1 MSLAGPSVARRMAT
15 LTASRPGAVYYNE
28 RGHFLFD
35 AFNKLLPEAPFGRG
49 LGHWGMTAAY
59 FGSSEADMAKSVWV
73 EIQWAG
79 WIVDGGA
86 PLVVLYCL
94 AIVASL
100 LMAWKVASGRTPAA
114 APDLPFWGAVV
125 LAHGIGAL
133 ALTFSYPIFLSQP
146 GMEFWLLN
154 ACLFAAAR
162 HAQGLERARAERGLT
177 EADA

>member
-1 MSLAGPSVARRMAT
+1 MM
-15 LTASRPGAVYYNE
+15 
-28 RGHFLFD
+28 
-35 AFNKLLPEAPFGRG
+35 
-49 LGHWGMTAAY
+49 AAY
-59 FGSSEADMAKSVWV
+59 FGKADAANSVWV

-86 PLVVLYCL
+86 PLVMVYCL
-94 AIVASL
+94 AIVVAL
-100 LMAWKVASGRTPAA
+100 LMAWKVAKGR
-114 APDLPFWGAVV
+114 APSHAPELPFWGAVV

-162 HAQGLERARAERGLT
+162 HAHGLEGARETEPAPAAEPAAPRAAGGPVGRLRR
-177 EADA
+177 